1 MKPTPMK
8 PKIIIAHVEVSGT
21 AWVAATNPVAP
32 PGFVFQ
38 MSEAN
43 QRLVPSKASRLA
55 TCIPE
60 TSKVSWLYWMAV
72 VFPLV
77 LPNWTA
83 NSNVG
88 GCVGFPEVKGG
99 AVKVPRA
106 VRPVTM
112 VLLAVPPF
120 KFTEGA
126 VLYEIVL
133 GGLLVSGVVSRLKSN
148 A

>member
-1 MKPTPMK
+1 MK
-8 PKIIIAHVEVSGT
+8 PKIIIAQVEASGT
-21 AWVAATNPVAP
+21 AGVAATNPVAP

-43 QRLVPSKASRLA
+43 ELFVPSKASRFA
-55 TCIPE
+55 NCIPE

-72 VFPLV
+72 VFPFPS
-77 LPNWTA
+77 PNWTA

-88 GCVGFPEVKGG
+88 GFLGFPEVKGR

-112 VLLAVPPF
+112 VPLAVPPF

-126 VLYEIVL
+126 VLYDIVL
-133 GGLLVSGVVSRLKSN
+133 GGPSVPGVVLGGWRC
-148 A
+148 